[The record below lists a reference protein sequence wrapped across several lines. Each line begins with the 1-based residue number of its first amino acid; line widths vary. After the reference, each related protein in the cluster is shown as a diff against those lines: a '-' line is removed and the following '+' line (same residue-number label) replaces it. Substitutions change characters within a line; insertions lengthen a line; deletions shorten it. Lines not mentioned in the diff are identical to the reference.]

1 MVSVKH
7 FGDSFQI
14 EIKFL
19 CMSYRDKKVGI
30 KDVINVLHSKKLP
43 KIIVFDLDCIY
54 RYKYIIRH
62 FMAILG

>member
-1 MVSVKH
+1 
-7 FGDSFQI
+7 
-14 EIKFL
+14 
-19 CMSYRDKKVGI
+19 MSYRDKKVGI